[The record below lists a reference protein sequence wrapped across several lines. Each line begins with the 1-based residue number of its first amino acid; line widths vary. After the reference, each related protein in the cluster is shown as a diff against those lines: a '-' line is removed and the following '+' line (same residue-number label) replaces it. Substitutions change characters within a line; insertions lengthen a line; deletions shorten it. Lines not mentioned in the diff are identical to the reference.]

1 VSGGRRDEL
10 SLRVS
15 RLGAIIPFAITTMI
29 RKAIGLGILVLIL
42 KILMKEVFV
51 AGQGAIV
58 SLFNTANILFSN
70 LGNITSS
77 PNPSALV
84 PH

>member
-29 RKAIGLGILVLIL
+29 RKAIGLGILILIL
-42 KILMKEVFV
+42 KLLMKEVFV
-51 AGQGAIV
+51 AGSGALT
-58 SLFNTANILFSN
+58 SLLNTANILFSN
-70 LGNITSS
+70 FGNLTS
-77 PNPSALV
+77 PPDPSALI
-84 PH
+84 P